1 MNCDQAFDVL
11 TGPRRASDRELLV
24 HLAGCPRC
32 REMQATLE
40 PALGLFQA
48 DASAP
53 RNVTPWE
60 VASEGTEVATQA
72 ARRLTASPP
81 TPRRGVSGLWGY
93 AAAVVL
99 GAGLVWGTYALNPP
113 STRRPSVHGSKAEC
127 LYLADSRPTGL
138 TGQQMTQSCLACHA
152 VADRP

>member
-1 MNCDQAFDVL
+1 MNCDLAFEVL

-24 HLAGCPRC
+24 HLSGCPRC

-40 PALGLFQA
+40 PALGMFQA
-48 DASAP
+48 DASAS
-53 RNVTPWE
+53 RNVNPWE

-72 ARRLTASPP
+72 ARRLTTSTP
-81 TPRRGVSGLWGY
+81 TPHRETTNLWGY

-99 GAGLVWGTYALNPP
+99 GAGMVWCTFALNP
-113 STRRPSVHGSKAEC
+113 SAAMNPSVHHSKQDC
-127 LYLADSRPTGL
+127 LYFSEARPAGK

-152 VADRP
+152 LSDRR

>member
-40 PALGLFQA
+40 PALGLFRA
-48 DASAP
+48 DSAAVSS
-53 RNVTPWE
+53 RSPWE
-60 VASEGTEVATQA
+60 VAAEGSEVATQA
-72 ARRLTASPP
+72 ALKLTTSAAPP
-81 TPRRGVSGLWGY
+81 RGRMHSLWGY

-99 GAGLVWGTYALNPP
+99 GAGLVWSTFALNPP
-113 STRRPSVHGSKAEC
+113 AALAPTTRGSAQDC
-127 LYLADSRPTGL
+127 LYLADTRPAGMTGR
-138 TGQQMTQSCLACHA
+138 QMTQSCLACHA
-152 VADRP
+152 VTNGP